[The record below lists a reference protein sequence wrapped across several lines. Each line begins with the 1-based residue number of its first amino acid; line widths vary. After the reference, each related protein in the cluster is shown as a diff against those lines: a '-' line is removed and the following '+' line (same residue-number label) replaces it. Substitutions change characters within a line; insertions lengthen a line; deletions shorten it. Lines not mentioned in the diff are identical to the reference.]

1 MTKRIAM
8 GFMVLLCMALV
19 VGSVGCGNSRPNPEQ
34 TVMDFWKAVQ
44 KGDYQAAKTYL
55 STSIS
60 SSTLDEMG
68 SAEVWQ
74 TQLFE
79 KVTDSITMKTV
90 SNTVNGDNATV
101 KVEFTLPDMDVVGDA
116 IDEVIGSSMSNVT
129 DPLQI
134 NMEELSQILLTKLP
148 DIIKS
153 APTQKKE
160 LDISL
165 VWENGDWKIKTDPFA
180 DIQSPM

>member
-1 MTKRIAM
+1 MTRRIAM
-8 GFMVLLCMALV
+8 GFIVLLCMALV
-19 VGSVGCGNSRPNPEQ
+19 VGSVGCGSSKPNPEQ
-34 TVMDFWKAVQ
+34 TVMDFWKTVQ

-55 STSIS
+55 SAGIS
-60 SSTLDEMG
+60 SSTLDEIG

-79 KVTDSITMKTV
+79 KVMESITMKTV

-101 KVEFTLPDMDVVGDA
+101 KVEFTLPDMDVVGDG
-116 IDEVIGSSMSNVT
+116 IDEVIESSMSAVT

-134 NMEELSQILLTKLP
+134 DMEELSRTLLAKLP

-153 APTQKKE
+153 APMQQKE
-160 LDISL
+160 LELSL
-165 VWENGDWKIKTDPFA
+165 VWEDGAWKINSDPF
-180 DIQSPM
+180 DEIQSPM